1 MYMQIGVSIFAVFS
15 VGHLTDCV
23 AADPD
28 ANRCSSNVKRSDD
41 SLVQLDTKSVKVK
54 MLTDCVATDP
64 GCSSNVRR
72 SDDLLVQ
79 VDTKSVKVKMPDL
92 SAVDELP
99 LEEILEWLD
108 GAKETPST
116 DNQGSSD
123 RSAVHGRPE
132 SEHAHKEIGQEDS
145 SSDLPVEGALTSSLP
160 SGIALPSNAAELERT
175 SSSERQSPFSEHMLV
190 ALLGGA
196 RLKTAQFRETVQSQ
210 SSMSFLTFLIIIF
223 AIVVLAVILVVYVHH
238 GRKTSQDSAGEE
250 RSAPLI
256 LPQVNL
262 GRKIGE
268 YLSLPLSSRD
278 RSSHRSVSREDP
290 SSSPAPP
297 VAPPPQKQH
306 TPPAEWTLQSR
317 SEAPIS
323 AEGECLCEE
332 LRVPE
337 GSQCVLAVPSLVDVN
352 PGKDKREYR
361 ILDTSGEPLIC
372 VSLRS
377 VEDVSD
383 STSERLVLMGWRGR
397 SELATCKLL
406 LSEGLPQGLIFR
418 PTGQLYAILK
428 EVPDTEAE
436 GPGRLTSNER
446 VFWMS
451 SPSGIPLVKV
461 KGDPQSRKLV
471 ITMDT
476 EVGGQKIAAA
486 VVPGNAPKSDK
497 SNLKY
502 KQLRVAPGVDASI
515 VIFACL
521 AVDRLP
527 RTDFNSPSRI

>member
-1 MYMQIGVSIFAVFS
+1 
-15 VGHLTDCV
+15 
-23 AADPD
+23 
-28 ANRCSSNVKRSDD
+28 
-41 SLVQLDTKSVKVK
+41 
-54 MLTDCVATDP
+54 
-64 GCSSNVRR
+64 
-72 SDDLLVQ
+72 
-79 VDTKSVKVKMPDL
+79 MPDF

-99 LEEILEWLD
+99 LEEMVAWLD
-108 GAKETPST
+108 GATETPST
-116 DNQGSSD
+116 DSQGSSD
-123 RSAVHGRPE
+123 RSAVPDRAE
-132 SEHAHKEIGQEDS
+132 SGHAHKEIGHEGS
-145 SSDLPVEGALTSSLP
+145 TPDLPVEEALTSSLP
-160 SGIALPSNAAELERT
+160 SDVALPSNATGLERI
-175 SSSERQSPFSEHMLV
+175 SSSERQSPSSEHMLV
-190 ALLGGA
+190 ALLAGA

-210 SSMSFLTFLIIIF
+210 SSMSFLTFLIIVV
-223 AIVVLAVILVVYVHH
+223 AIVVLAVILVVYAHH
-238 GRKTSQDSAGEE
+238 GRKTSQDSA
-250 RSAPLI
+250 
-256 LPQVNL
+256 
-262 GRKIGE
+262 GE

-278 RSSHRSVSREDP
+278 RSSHRSMSREDP
-290 SSSPAPP
+290 SSSPPLP
-297 VAPPPQKQH
+297 VAPPPQKHH
-306 TPPAEWTLQSR
+306 TPPAEWSPQSR

-323 AEGECLCEE
+323 AEGDCLCEE

-428 EVPDTEAE
+428 EVPDTESE

-451 SPSGIPLVKV
+451 SPSGIPVVKV

-476 EVGGQKIAAA
+476 EAGGQKIAAA

-527 RTDFNSPSRI
+527 RTDFN

>member
-1 MYMQIGVSIFAVFS
+1 MQIGVSIFAVFS

-23 AADPD
+23 AANPD

-41 SLVQLDTKSVKVK
+41 LLVQLDTKSVKVK
-54 MLTDCVATDP
+54 M
-64 GCSSNVRR
+64 
-72 SDDLLVQ
+72 
-79 VDTKSVKVKMPDL
+79 PDF
-92 SAVDELP
+92 SAVDKLP
-99 LEEILEWLD
+99 LEEMVAWLD
-108 GAKETPST
+108 GATETPST
-116 DNQGSSD
+116 DSQGSSD
-123 RSAVHGRPE
+123 RSAVPDRPE
-132 SEHAHKEIGQEDS
+132 SGHAHKEIGHEDS
-145 SSDLPVEGALTSSLP
+145 TRDLPVALTSDV
-160 SGIALPSNAAELERT
+160 ALPSNATGLERI
-175 SSSERQSPFSEHMLV
+175 SSSERESPSSEHILV
-190 ALLGGA
+190 ALLAGA

-210 SSMSFLTFLIIIF
+210 SSMSFLTFLIIVV
-223 AIVVLAVILVVYVHH
+223 AIVVLAVILVVYAHH

-256 LPQVNL
+256 LPQLNL

-278 RSSHRSVSREDP
+278 RSSHRSMSREDP
-290 SSSPAPP
+290 SSSPPLP
-297 VAPPPQKQH
+297 VAPPPQKHH
-306 TPPAEWTLQSR
+306 TPPAEWSLQSR

-323 AEGECLCEE
+323 AEGDCLCEE

-428 EVPDTEAE
+428 EVPDTESE

-451 SPSGIPLVKV
+451 SPSGIPVVKV

-476 EVGGQKIAAA
+476 EAGGQKIAAA